1 MCSLNLNP
9 TDEIVAMNLPVD
21 LTKNPVSEV

>member
-9 TDEIVAMNLPVD
+9 TVRIVAIKLPAG